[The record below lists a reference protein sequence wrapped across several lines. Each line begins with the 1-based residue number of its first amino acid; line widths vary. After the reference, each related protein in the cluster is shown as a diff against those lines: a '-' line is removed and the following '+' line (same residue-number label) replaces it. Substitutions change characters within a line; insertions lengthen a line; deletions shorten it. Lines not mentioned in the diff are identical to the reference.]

1 MRGPAEAFRLLL
13 HHLAHDHTEPS
24 RLAAAVAVGT
34 FLGAT
39 PFYGFHVALCVVA
52 ALALRLNVL
61 VTYLAANVSNPVF
74 APFLVVAELHVGS
87 WLLHGRLAPWT
98 VAELRERL
106 GADPTGTLRGLADTV
121 LGPLLLGSAVVGA
134 GLGAAGGLLTWD
146 VARRARARRALH
158 RESGISPVPPG
169 GDPAL
174 DAALGRVAELALT
187 LPPPPGAGRFAR
199 RYEREFV
206 RRKLG
211 YDPIFRTLPPL
222 IPDGADVCDVGCGRG
237 LLLAVLAAR
246 GHRGALRGFDWD
258 DARLG
263 TARHLSGGR
272 GDVALARADARSA
285 PIPEADVIVLV
296 DLLHYLAPQE
306 QDAVLE
312 AAILRL
318 RPGGRLLLRD
328 MDVSPGAGWR
338 GGLHRLQE
346 RLTTSLGVNR
356 GERVAPPGLDAIQAR
371 LEARGFAV
379 RSQRIAGWFG
389 STDRL
394 LVADLPGRDAP

>member
-1 MRGPAEAFRLLL
+1 MRGPGEAFRLLL
-13 HHLAHDHTEPS
+13 HHLAHDHTDPS
-24 RLAAAVAVGT
+24 RLAVAVAVGI
-34 FLGAT
+34 FLGAS
-39 PFYGFHVALCVVA
+39 PFYGLHVALCVVA

-74 APFLVVAELHVGS
+74 APFLVVAELHIGS

-98 VAELRERL
+98 VADLRERL

-121 LGPLLLGSAVVGA
+121 LGPLLLGSTVLGA
-134 GLGAAGGLLTWD
+134 GLGAAGGLLTWN

-158 RESGISPVPPG
+158 LAAGISPVPPG
-169 GDPAL
+169 ADPGL
-174 DAALGRVAELALT
+174 DRALGRVDALALT

-206 RRKLG
+206 RRKLR
-211 YDPIFRTLPPL
+211 YDPIFRTLPRL
-222 IPDGADVCDVGCGRG
+222 IPDGTDVCDVGCGRG

-246 GHRGALRGFDWD
+246 GHRGTLWGSDWD
-258 DARLG
+258 EARLA
-263 TARHLSGGR
+263 TARHLSGER
-272 GDVALARADARSA
+272 GDVQLARADARSA
-285 PIPEADVIVLV
+285 PIPDADVLVLV
-296 DLLHYLAPQE
+296 DLLHYLAPPE

-312 AAILRL
+312 AALRRL

-338 GGLHRLQE
+338 GGLHRVQE
-346 RLTTSLGVNR
+346 RLTTALGVNR
-356 GERVAPPGLDAIQAR
+356 GERVAPPDLDAIQAH
-371 LEARGFAV
+371 LAGRGFSV

-394 LVADLPGRDAP
+394 LVADRPGRGAA